1 MDYYGL
7 AKLSDLLKL
16 DVQNS
21 IIKYLIAL
29 REKGLSSN
37 SISVR
42 LNAIFHFYEMNDV
55 VLNKKKIKKFKGEFS
70 RKVIDRAYTHQEI
83 SKILQV
89 SDLRMKV
96 IITLMA
102 STGCRVGAIPLLK
115 MRNLEMMDMDK
126 NKNNIYKV
134 TVYEGSGETYFTF
147 TTPECSSFIDSYLEF
162 REKNGEKI
170 NKDSYLIRDQFDITD
185 IEQIRNKSRG
195 IKLNTL
201 NAIIGMVLVKAGL
214 RIVDHTAKH
223 IRKQVARAHGFRK
236 FCTTQLVN
244 SKVNPE
250 IREMLLGHKIGLASC
265 YYRPT
270 EQEMYAEYEKAIH
283 LLTINEEN
291 RLKRK
296 VEELRIQ
303 QDEIALMK
311 FKHEKEIN
319 EMREHMER
327 RFKQILE
334 KIDVKKLA

>member
-1 MDYYGL
+1 MHYYGL
-7 AKLSDLLKL
+7 AKLTDLLKL
-16 DVQNS
+16 DIQNS

-83 SKILQV
+83 SRILQV

-115 MRNLEMMDMDK
+115 IRNLEMMDMDK
-126 NKNNIYKV
+126 DNTKNNIYKV

-162 REKNGEKI
+162 REKNGEKL
-170 NKDSYLIRDQFDITD
+170 NKDSFLIRDQFDITD

-214 RIVDHTAKH
+214 RIVDHTSKH

-250 IREMLLGHKIGLASC
+250 IREMLLGHKIGLAGC

-270 EQEMYAEYEKAIH
+270 EEEMYAEYEKAID

-296 VEELRIQ
+296 VDSLEIKK
-303 QDEIALMK
+303 DEIRA
-311 FKHEKEIN
+311 
-319 EMREHMER
+319 
-327 RFKQILE
+327 ILE
-334 KIDVKKLA
+334 RIKILESNQSVS